1 MNNKSKIIKRREM
14 NGIQIAKLFL
24 FKKKIACNIF
34 KKSHKSS
41 LTLPLCFT
49 EVPVPSQE
57 MSGRACMC

>member
-1 MNNKSKIIKRREM
+1 M